1 MAYQIRLFNKNED
14 KNTLFSLWGEK
25 SEKNLQRRF
34 EYMYGA
40 RARGQIKTSLLFD
53 EKSQDIFGCLSLF
66 THKIR
71 MKDDNFKLGIN
82 CDMFVKKEHRLLGP
96 AVILLKSL
104 IKDAREDGYQAL
116 LAMPNK
122 MSAPVFQRVGYACIG
137 DLYRWVKIIKFE
149 DKLAV
154 KIKPKALLKIISKA
168 FDFFFE
174 FFSWEWVW
182 RISYFLAKGRFKAQ
196 EIEFNEINFDEHL
209 RKIGIFEKPPEYI
222 EWRYY
227 GMDNNDSKMFALT
240 RNGLTAGLMIYYV
253 RGQDVILQD
262 ILIPKSLWAMKI
274 MLSAFMHKMR
284 ARKMKSISVLFL
296 GRGKMMK
303 FLQSFGFLRRE
314 SRSLYL
320 HTFDQKF
327 ESNFADKY
335 GLDLFEGDLD
345 L

>member
-1 MAYQIRLFNKNED
+1 MAYQIRLFNKDED
-14 KNTLFSLWGEK
+14 RNKLFALWREK
-25 SEKNLQRRF
+25 SDKNLQRRF
-34 EYMYGA
+34 EYMYGG
-40 RARGQIKTSLLFD
+40 RARCRIKTSLLFD
-53 EKSQDIFGCLSLF
+53 EKSQDAIGCLSLF
-66 THKIR
+66 THNIR
-71 MKDDNFKLGIN
+71 LKGNNFKLGVN

-104 IKDAREDGYQAL
+104 LKDAREDGYQAL

-122 MSAPVFQRVGYACIG
+122 MSASVFQRVGYTRVG
-137 DLYRWVKIIKFE
+137 ELYRWVKIIKFE

-154 KIKPKALLKIISKA
+154 KIKHKAALKIISKA

-182 RISYFLAKGRFKAQ
+182 RISYFLAKGRFSAQ
-196 EIEFNEINFDEHL
+196 EIKFDEINFDEHL
-209 RKIGIFEKPPEYI
+209 KITNILEKPPEYI

-227 GMDNNDSKMFALT
+227 GMDNNDSKVFALT
-240 RNGLTAGLMIYYV
+240 KNGLSAGLMIYYV

-274 MLSAFMHKMR
+274 MLSAFTRKMR
-284 ARKMKSISVLFL
+284 ARKMKSISALFL

-303 FLQSFGFLRRE
+303 LLQSFGFLRRE

-320 HTFDQKF
+320 HTFDPKF
-327 ESNFADKY
+327 ENNFADKY
-335 GLDLFEGDLD
+335 ELDLFEGDMD